1 MIDYQNPPP
10 PNNTGPPPGPPPA
23 ASSGTATG
31 AASATVSNA
40 AAGPTGG
47 AGNRGPPPGPP
58 PAPAQNLFAIIS
70 YSFPGAPPIDETIFQ
85 SPFPADEELPF
96 LPDFTTGPKYGLI
109 ADTFKPIKPI
119 PPPPATQR
127 IYLTTSQDSWGGK
140 ERDNMN
146 GLAYFPEPNFVP
158 LLVGMYNGEII
169 VDDASIARALANN
182 GFDNKTGAIV
192 ISANATVDFVLK
204 NQIGDLG
211 ISVPHPVWSIY
222 EIADE

>member
-1 MIDYQNPPP
+1 
-10 PNNTGPPPGPPPA
+10 
-23 ASSGTATG
+23 
-31 AASATVSNA
+31 
-40 AAGPTGG
+40 
-47 AGNRGPPPGPP
+47 
-58 PAPAQNLFAIIS
+58 
-70 YSFPGAPPIDETIFQ
+70 
-85 SPFPADEELPF
+85 
-96 LPDFTTGPKYGLI
+96 
-109 ADTFKPIKPI
+109 
-119 PPPPATQR
+119 
-127 IYLTTSQDSWGGK
+127 
-140 ERDNMN
+140 MN